1 MPVPVHERAPHLGVL
16 NASSENAFPLAPLRP
31 GVLALNFY
39 LTKEEYKMS
48 PCTSEI
54 TTTGTLD
61 SNCKGLYTAAAVAAL
76 VQLGCVLMTLIVVSF
91 LGGEPSTPDEYF
103 TALQEDR
110 LAGILRLDLA
120 SMINV
125 SLFSVTIFAVY
136 AALRR
141 DKIYA
146 ALATALVF
154 VGVALA
160 LSTHSAFS
168 MIHLSDEYAA
178 ATAAQREQLTAA
190 AQAVIATDW
199 WHSTGGF
206 MAGLFLQGG
215 TAFISVLML
224 RGKRFSQWT
233 AYAGLLSNG
242 LDFVHVLVG
251 LVAPDVG
258 NFLLAVGGMFYVL
271 WYPLLGWDFYRLRR
285 RAARPGD

>member
-1 MPVPVHERAPHLGVL
+1 
-16 NASSENAFPLAPLRP
+16 
-31 GVLALNFY
+31 
-39 LTKEEYKMS
+39 MS
-48 PCTSEI
+48 QRKSDQMTATQTP
-54 TTTGTLD
+54 D
-61 SNCKGLYTAAAVAAL
+61 SRYKGLYTAAAVAAL
-76 VQLGCVLMTLIVVSF
+76 VQLGCVLMTLIVVSS
-91 LGGEPSTPDEYF
+91 LGGEPSTPNEYF
-103 TALQEDR
+103 TVLQEDR

-168 MIHLSDEYAA
+168 MIYLNDQYAA
-178 ATAAQREQLTAA
+178 ATTAAQREQLTAA

-215 TAFISVLML
+215 TAFISILML
-224 RGKRFSQWT
+224 RGKRFSKWT

-251 LVAPDVG
+251 LVAPDAG
-258 NFLLAVGGMFYVL
+258 NFVLAIGGMFYLL